1 MPASFRRL
9 AFALSASSALLWT
22 ALWISSGLGGRGFF
36 SPDTLEYRS
45 QSERTVFATEIP
57 LYRSAFRYDSHELVN
72 YLVEKG
78 YWSPRPASEPRWI
91 FLFHWNRNWKDGES
105 CFHRSFFWR
114 KDFWMEWTEKHPER
128 AAEVWPQVLELLR
141 AGRDAE
147 VARLLVDIQ
156 YES

>member
-1 MPASFRRL
+1 MSASFRRL

-22 ALWISSGLGGRGFF
+22 AIWLSSSPGGRGFF

-57 LYRSAFRYDSHELVN
+57 LYRSAYRYDAHELVD
-72 YLVEKG
+72 YLVAKG

-91 FLFHWNRNWKDGES
+91 FLFHWNRSWKDGAS
-105 CFHRSFFWR
+105 GFHRRFFWR
-114 KDFWMEWTEKHPER
+114 KDLWIEWTEKHPER
-128 AAEVWPQVLELLR
+128 AAEVWPHVLELLR

-147 VARLLVDIQ
+147 VARLLEDIE
-156 YES
+156 YDA